1 MQPSPIR
8 DFIVGLFVL
17 AGLGAIAYLSIQVG
31 GLSYKGPG
39 GLELFASFDE
49 IGGLAERA
57 PVAISGVK
65 VGQVSRVELDPQ
77 LRARVTLD
85 LDSSLV
91 LPVDTAASIRT
102 SGLLGDQF
110 IALEPGGEVQLL
122 KSGEEIG
129 FTESALSIERL
140 IGKFVNNAGLDDGE
154 KKDGEK
160 K

>member
-1 MQPSPIR
+1 MQPSAIR
-8 DFIVGLFVL
+8 DFVVGLFVL

-39 GLELFASFDE
+39 GLELIASFDE
-49 IGGLAERA
+49 IGGLAARA

-65 VGQVSRVELDPQ
+65 VGQVARVELDPQ

-85 LDSSLV
+85 LDPSLA
-91 LPVDTAASIRT
+91 LPVDTTASIRT

-110 IALEPGGEVQLL
+110 IALEPGGEEQVL

-140 IGKFVNNAGLDDGE
+140 IGKFVNNAGLDTEE
-154 KKDGEK
+154 KK
-160 K
+160 